1 MSETILLVD
10 DDVHVLTALHRS
22 LYRDYTIEIAAGAA
36 DALDALA
43 HSSYAVVVS
52 DLKMPGTNGIEL
64 LKTIKDV
71 APGTVRVL
79 LTGDADVQTAVNAIN
94 EGAIFRFLTKP
105 CPQAILR
112 STLDAAL
119 EQHSLQVAE
128 KELLQETLMGTVS
141 ILVEILSVI
150 QPVAFGRAARL
161 RRYVVRIAQEL
172 QMLDTWELEAAAV
185 LSQIGCI
192 AVPPEL
198 LKRDYMGEPLTED
211 EVAQVRSHAIVGRNL
226 LHKVPR
232 LSSVSQII
240 GRQYDRFYPQHSA
253 VDPAEH
259 LVAVGW
265 QMLRVSNDFD
275 RLLGHASSPE
285 DAIAE
290 MRRNASEYNPELLEA
305 LARVSRDPDLLFT
318 HIAPT
323 EEPPSWRDSDLF
335 RPIAE
340 EVLKSLRP

>member
-22 LYRDYTIEIAAGAA
+22 LYRDYTIEIAAGPA

-64 LKTIKDV
+64 LKAIKDV

-79 LTGDADVQTAVNAIN
+79 LTGDADIQTAVNAIN

-105 CPQAILR
+105 CPRAILR

-172 QMLDTWELEAAAV
+172 EMPDTWELEAAAV

-192 AVPPEL
+192 SVPPE
-198 LKRDYMGEPLTED
+198 
-211 EVAQVRSHAIVGRNL
+211 
-226 LHKVPR
+226 
-232 LSSVSQII
+232 
-240 GRQYDRFYPQHSA
+240 
-253 VDPAEH
+253 
-259 LVAVGW
+259 
-265 QMLRVSNDFD
+265 
-275 RLLGHASSPE
+275 
-285 DAIAE
+285 
-290 MRRNASEYNPELLEA
+290 
-305 LARVSRDPDLLFT
+305 
-318 HIAPT
+318 
-323 EEPPSWRDSDLF
+323 
-335 RPIAE
+335 
-340 EVLKSLRP
+340 